1 MGKFKKPTKI
11 KKNNNKLKCKVI
23 KSKYKVDKIKNNLI
37 VLNENYNELK
47 YYILKLKEDILELK
61 IYIDKVFEYLLH
73 LIYEISSLSK
83 LLKISTS
90 SEVPKC
96 QGYNCLFYEY
106 DLRSHGKFSE
116 SQQKYLCDL
125 CFI

>member
-23 KSKYKVDKIKNNLI
+23 TSKYKVDKIKNNLI
-37 VLNENYNELK
+37 VLNEYYNELNH
-47 YYILKLKEDILELK
+47 YILKLKQEILELK
-61 IYIDKVFEYLLH
+61 IYIDKVLEYLLY
-73 LIYEISSLSK
+73 LIYELSK
-83 LLKISTS
+83 LLKISRS
-90 SEVPKC
+90 FEVSKC
-96 QGYNCLFYEY
+96 QGYNCLFYNYE
-106 DLRSHGKFSE
+106 LRSHGKFSE

>member
-1 MGKFKKPTKI
+1 MGKFKKPIKI

-23 KSKYKVDKIKNNLI
+23 TSKYKVDKIKNNLI

-83 LLKISTS
+83 LLKISRS
-90 SEVPKC
+90 SELPKC